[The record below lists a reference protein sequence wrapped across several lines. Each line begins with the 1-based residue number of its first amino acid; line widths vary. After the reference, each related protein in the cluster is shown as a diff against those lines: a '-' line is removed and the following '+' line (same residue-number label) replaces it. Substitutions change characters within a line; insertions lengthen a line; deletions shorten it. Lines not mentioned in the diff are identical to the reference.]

1 MKTKLKL
8 FNVFVFTM
16 LINIGLVTAQS
27 IIVKGTV
34 SDENGEPLI
43 GATIMNLT
51 NQAGTLS
58 DIDGKFSFK
67 ANSGDKISCSYIGY
81 TSMTKLV
88 ENNILDFSLNN
99 DLLKLEEVIIT
110 GASGLTTKKQLG
122 STINSVNA
130 EDLGVAQ
137 SSSVTEALQGRISG
151 AQITRNSGSP
161 SSSISIRLRGPST
174 ILGSSDPLIMIDGVI
189 VNGDARSVVSL
200 GSYTQN
206 PLADIDMND
215 VERIEVLKGAAAAA
229 LYGSL
234 ASNGIIQ
241 IFTKKGKSGKPR
253 VSVSSSINFNS
264 ILKYK
269 PYNTVNKKWIAD
281 PDNEGQF
288 ITTDATRYNWQDYI
302 FDKSQGYDNHV
313 SVSGGSDNT
322 TYSFS
327 GSLLNN
333 GGILRSTDFNRKTFR
348 VRLNQVLT
356 NWLSVS
362 VGNYSSFNKSKE
374 ISFGNA
380 WTGNP
385 MVALLFGD
393 NSKDAKQDEFGT
405 YPNIG
410 WMSNPNEDVDL
421 LDIFQKNT
429 RNISDVQLNAHP
441 IDGLNLKYTFGY
453 DYTSS
458 NGKFKIPFGFTGDS
472 KGNLTKNRAVS
483 NILNSNFD
491 ASYKYDLT
499 SNISATTGA
508 GYSYQKKDYES
519 IVLAND
525 KISEFDNIDII
536 SGEATGGNYI
546 KELSYWGGYI
556 QQHFDVG
563 NKLFVTLAGRVDGS
577 STFGADQRQQFYP
590 KASVAYSLSDED
602 FWKNSLGQYVNSFKL
617 RGAWGQAGNLTALD
631 KNPYGIYYNY
641 GVGSYNGS
649 TYYLPS
655 TISGNT
661 ELRPERQTELEFG
674 MDMSLLSNKLGI
686 EFTYYSQKVED
697 LLLNRNLSPSTGYS
711 TRLENLGSLTNKGIE
726 IAASALVINTK
737 DFKWNVKATF
747 SKNVNKVTH
756 VEGGRISLGGFGTA
770 VAQTDEALGVF
781 YGYYFARKDGELVLD
796 ASGFPQRALG
806 HYNTKT
812 TSDGESITVAVQDF
826 DDEGQPTGEKLKKVL
841 GDPNPDFL
849 ASLTNEFSYKN
860 FTLRVH
866 FDAVQ
871 GFDVMDWDKRIA
883 LRYPGGYFYGQ
894 ELAGEKPKGY
904 YGSQYYIYEGF
915 VEDGSFIKL
924 RELSLSY
931 DLKLNSPYIKS
942 VRFILSGSNLLNIS
956 NYWGYDS
963 EVNFEGAS
971 NGARG
976 QDFGNIPIPKV
987 YKVGVNFNF

>member
-8 FNVFVFTM
+8 FYVFVFAM
-16 LINIGLVTAQS
+16 LINIGLVSAQS

-34 SDENGEPLI
+34 SDGNGEPLI
-43 GATIMNLT
+43 GASIMDQNSQMGTIT
-51 NQAGTLS
+51 
-58 DIDGKFSFK
+58 DIDGKFSIK
-67 ANSGDKISCSYIGY
+67 AQNGDKISCSYVGY
-81 TSMTKLV
+81 STATKTV
-88 ENNILDFSLNN
+88 EGNVLDFTLNN
-99 DLLKLEEVIIT
+99 DLLKLDEVIIT

-130 EDLGVAQ
+130 KDLGDGQ
-137 SSSVTEALQGRISG
+137 TSSVTEALQGRISG

-241 IFTKKGKSGKPR
+241 IFTKKGKSGKPKI
-253 VSVSSSINFNS
+253 SFSSSMNFNS
-264 ILKYK
+264 VLKYK
-269 PYNTVNKKWIAD
+269 PYNTVNKKWIKD
-281 PDNEGQF
+281 PNDEGKY
-288 ITTDATRYNWQDYI
+288 ITTEAKRYNWQDYI
-302 FDKSQGYDNHV
+302 FDKTQGYENHI
-313 SVSGGSDNT
+313 SVSGGTDNT

-327 GSLLNN
+327 GSLLDN
-333 GGILRSTDFNRKTFR
+333 GGILRNTDFNRKTFR
-348 VRLNQVLT
+348 IRLNQVLT

-393 NSKDAKQDEFGT
+393 NSKDPKQDKFGN

-421 LDIFQKNT
+421 LDIYQQNT
-429 RNISDVQLNAHP
+429 RNISDVQLNANP

-458 NGKFKIPFGFTGDS
+458 NGKFKIPYGFTRDS
-472 KGNLTKNRAVS
+472 KGNLKKNRS
-483 NILNSNFD
+483 TLNILNSNFD
-491 ASYKYDLT
+491 ASYKYKLT
-499 SNISATTGA
+499 SGIVATTGV
-508 GYSYQKKDYES
+508 GYGYQKKAYEG
-519 IVLAND
+519 VALAND
-525 KISEFDNIDII
+525 KVSEFDNIDII
-536 SGEATGGNYI
+536 SGDVTGSNYI
-546 KELSYWGGYI
+546 KELSYWGGYL
-556 QQHFDVG
+556 QQHFDIN
-563 NKLFVTLAGRVDGS
+563 NKIFLTLAGRIDGS
-577 STFGADQRQQFYP
+577 STFGPDQRQQFYP
-590 KASVAYSLSDED
+590 KASLSYSLSDED
-602 FWKNSLGQYVNSFKL
+602 FWQNSLGNIINTFKL
-617 RGAWGQAGNLTALD
+617 RAAWGQAGNLTALD

-641 GVGSYNGS
+641 GVGSYNGA

-655 TISGNT
+655 TTSGNT
-661 ELRPERQTELEFG
+661 ELKPERQTELEFG
-674 MDMSLLSNKLGI
+674 MDMSLLSNKLGL
-686 EFTYYSQKVED
+686 EFTYYNQKVDD

-711 TRLENLGSLTNKGIE
+711 TRLENLGSLTNNGIE
-726 IAASALVINTK
+726 IAANAFVMNTN

-781 YGYYFARKDGELVLD
+781 YGYFFARKDGKLVLD
-796 ASGFPQRALG
+796 ANGVPQRALG
-806 HYNTKT
+806 HYDTKT
-812 TSDGESITVAVQDF
+812 TSDGETITVAVQDF
-826 DDEGQPTGEKLKKVL
+826 DDNGQPTGEKLKKVL

-883 LRYPGGYFYGQ
+883 LKYPGGYFYGQ

-904 YGSQYYIYEGF
+904 YSKQYYIYEGF

-931 DLKLNSPYIKS
+931 NLKLNSPYIKS
-942 VRFILSGSNLLNIS
+942 VKFILSGSNLLNIS